1 MIKGIID
8 NFELWQSRPEYLN
21 DNMEDPIKSAEHRGW
36 NKCNDE
42 WLNIVKEQPKVGEW
56 KRTAEEKPDYTRH
69 VIITYGSSRHASK
82 YGYYLKGEDK
92 WYRDYRCIEEIEPPY
107 AWTEMPEV
115 PEEFVCGVCC
125 G

>member
-1 MIKGIID
+1 MIDEKKLIKETQKYFVNNSIHK
-8 NFELWQSRPEYLN
+8 N
-21 DNMEDPIKSAEHRGW
+21 DLAEVIA
-36 NKCNDE
+36 N
-42 WLNIVKEQPKVGEW
+42 LPKVGEW
-56 KRTAEEKPDYTRH
+56 KRTEEEKPDYTRH

-92 WYRDYRCIEEIEPPY
+92 WYRDHRCIEEIEPPY